1 MKRAGDDAWTG
12 FSNVNRAG
20 TDPAWVKDIQVV
32 PFP

>member
-12 FSNVNRAG
+12 FANVNRAG
-20 TDPAWVKDIQVV
+20 TDPAWVRDILVV